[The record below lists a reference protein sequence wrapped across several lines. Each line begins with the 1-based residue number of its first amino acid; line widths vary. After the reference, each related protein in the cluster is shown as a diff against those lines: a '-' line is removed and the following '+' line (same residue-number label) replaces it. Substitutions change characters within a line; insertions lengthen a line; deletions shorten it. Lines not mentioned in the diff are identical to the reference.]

1 MIIQLQLVFFS
12 KNNKS
17 RSQNKNINIL
27 FHCEKENERNEVF
40 IKHISTNLIITNPM
54 TKVVPTYKDHVNCM
68 GLANS
73 FNI

>member
-17 RSQNKNINIL
+17 GSQNKNINI
-27 FHCEKENERNEVF
+27 FHCEKENERNEVL

-54 TKVVPTYKDHVNCM
+54 TKVVPTYKDNVNYM
-68 GLANS
+68 V
-73 FNI
+73 